1 MDVAMRTQM
10 NRRLKEAQQQMLQES
25 KFVANAKVR
34 DTANDTKMEKAIA
47 KQRLDASRR
56 QEEGK
61 AYQMN

>member
-61 AYQMN
+61 AYQMK